1 MKNYQYYVL
10 YKPFGLTTQFSG
22 EEENL
27 SNLSFSF
34 PKDIYPVGRLDK
46 DSEGLLIL
54 TNDSNLQ
61 HRLTD
66 PKFGHHRTYAVQVEG
81 EINVEAIKLLE
92 QGVEI
97 TLPNKKKYKTLPA
110 SAKIIESPNLP
121 VRNPPIRVR
130 KTIPDSWIEL
140 TLTEGKNRQVRKMT
154 AKVGFPTLRLIRV
167 KIEQLNLKDFHSE
180 EIKEYSQIEIYKLL
194 NLS

>member
-81 EINVEAIKLLE
+81 EITDVALKLLE

-110 SAKIIESPNLP
+110 FATIIESPNLP
-121 VRNPPIRVR
+121 ERNPPIRVR